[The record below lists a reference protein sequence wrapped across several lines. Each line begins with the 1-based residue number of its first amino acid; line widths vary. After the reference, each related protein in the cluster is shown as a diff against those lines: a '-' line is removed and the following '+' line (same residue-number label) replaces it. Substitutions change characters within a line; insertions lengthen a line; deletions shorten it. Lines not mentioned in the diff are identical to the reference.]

1 LPLKLEILFSRE
13 EKKMG
18 SMALNLLALTLV
30 AVICATA
37 SFLAGAV
44 GFSEDIVWILT
55 AAGIL
60 IAFVFGLID
69 RRSSNMGPLL
79 RSYRRGD

>member
-1 LPLKLEILFSRE
+1 
-13 EKKMG
+13 MG
-18 SMALNLLALTLV
+18 SVALNLLVLVLV
-30 AVICATA
+30 AIICATT

-55 AAGIL
+55 AVGVL
-60 IAFVFGLID
+60 IAFIFGLID
-69 RRSSNMGPLL
+69 RRSSDLGPLL